1 MACCHETRWCIF
13 VNERENPCG
22 FVRSVDESSSKSAI
36 SPPIFVDSDCGE
48 SSMTYACKFQ
58 RRESGQKKHN
68 FLVVR
73 LWKTEPHLHHCAV
86 QRHLRQKLNIT
97 KNERIGYTPRLGR
110 AIPSSTLADHWS
122 AKAYRA
128 GEANIELRHCFLN
141 FLKHA
146 PNNRHPYFETQ
157 FQFPVADRRNCAKLR
172 YTWWIQNSSKNRN
185 ASVNWNRHV
194 QNFDFEFHDLRMAAE
209 AVVLSSRVIQVVAL

>member
-1 MACCHETRWCIF
+1 MIMILTANDTHSHEELFRFELEFDLKTFGQNTFCIIGTSLAHPRNAMMHG
-13 VNERENPCG
+13 VLPWNALVHICEWTENPCG
-22 FVRSVDESSSKSAI
+22 FVRSVDESSSKSTI
-36 SPPIFVDSDCGE
+36 SPPIFVDSDSGE

-58 RRESGQKKHN
+58 RQESGQKKHN

-86 QRHLRQKLNIT
+86 QRHLRQKLNVT
-97 KNERIGYTPRLGR
+97 KNERIGYSPRLGR

-122 AKAYRA
+122 AKAYRT

-146 PNNRHPYFETQ
+146 PNNRHP
-157 FQFPVADRRNCAKLR
+157 
-172 YTWWIQNSSKNRN
+172 
-185 ASVNWNRHV
+185 
-194 QNFDFEFHDLRMAAE
+194 
-209 AVVLSSRVIQVVAL
+209 